1 MSLMDEKVEHKVV
14 NAGRGATV
22 VLQEI
27 KVGLSGIIESDNLT
41 IDDTVVWQIAESFDD
56 IEILSVEGLLAP
68 RKQIDTIARLD
79 RDGAVAVELDLVNP
93 LRPVT
98 EFSYRLALHWFDELR
113 SLHSLI
119 LACGILLG

>member
-14 NAGRGATV
+14 NAGSGATV

-27 KVGLSGIIESDNLT
+27 KVGLSSIIESDNLT
-41 IDDTVVWQIAESFDD
+41 IDDTAVRQIAESFED
-56 IEILSVEGLLAP
+56 IGILSVEGLLAP
-68 RKQIDTIARLD
+68 RKQIGTIARLD

-93 LRPVT
+93 LRPVP
-98 EFSYRLALHWFDELR
+98 EFRYRLALHWFDEAR
-113 SLHSLI
+113 GLHRLI

>member
-1 MSLMDEKVEHKVV
+1 MDEKVEYKVV
-14 NAGRGATV
+14 NAGSGAAV

-41 IDDTVVWQIAESFDD
+41 IDDTAVWQIAESFED
-56 IEILSVEGLLAP
+56 IGILSVEGLPAP

-93 LRPVT
+93 VRPVP
-98 EFSYRLALHWFDELR
+98 EFSYRLALHWFDEAR
-113 SLHSLI
+113 GLHSLI